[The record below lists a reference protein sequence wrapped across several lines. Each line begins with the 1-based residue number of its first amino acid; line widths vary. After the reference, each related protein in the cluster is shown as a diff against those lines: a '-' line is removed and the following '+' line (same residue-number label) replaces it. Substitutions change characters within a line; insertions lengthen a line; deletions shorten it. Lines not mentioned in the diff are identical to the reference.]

1 MDHTRMEASSTT
13 KMEDWKA
20 TEFPLQVGI
29 GNHFPSVH
37 IEAFL
42 LRNRERMEHM
52 HSHAL
57 FGAYTLLGIL
67 SNLFIAFTNCE
78 GSINA
83 IKIMGVKERR
93 WGIARASRIQKV
105 RLLLLNFNYKEGG

>member
-1 MDHTRMEASSTT
+1 MEAYSTT

-29 GNHFPSVH
+29 GNYFPSVH
-37 IEAFL
+37 RHHRSIPL
-42 LRNRERMEHM
+42 TKLRKDGA
-52 HSHAL
+52 HAQQRSL
-57 FGAYTLLGIL
+57 RSIYFAWHF